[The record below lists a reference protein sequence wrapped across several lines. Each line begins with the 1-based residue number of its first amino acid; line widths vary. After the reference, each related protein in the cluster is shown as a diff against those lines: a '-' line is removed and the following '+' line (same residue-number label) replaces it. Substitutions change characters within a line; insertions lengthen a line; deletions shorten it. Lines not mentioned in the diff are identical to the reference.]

1 MYVHTASDGVS
12 ISLAS
17 NTMSENTNNITTASV
32 NELFSNSSLLR
43 MNAVIPE
50 SASVCTAA
58 AAVSVVGEKGVNV
71 VGDSASRVCVEVS
84 SVYTCMHILAGF
96 YIPRNILKGMKIG
109 NLAA

>member
-1 MYVHTASDGVS
+1 
-12 ISLAS
+12 
-17 NTMSENTNNITTASV
+17 MSENTNNITTASV

-58 AAVSVVGEKGVNV
+58 AISVVGEKGVNV

-84 SVYTCMHILAGF
+84 RVNVCVFHYSVCKSRGES
-96 YIPRNILKGMKIG
+96 
-109 NLAA
+109 

>member
-1 MYVHTASDGVS
+1 MSSFDALPCIYTYTGCDGVS

-17 NTMSENTNNITTASV
+17 NTMSDNTNNITTASV

-58 AAVSVVGEKGVNV
+58 PISVVGERGVNV

-84 SVYTCMHILAGF
+84 SDASV
-96 YIPRNILKGMKIG
+96 
-109 NLAA
+109 